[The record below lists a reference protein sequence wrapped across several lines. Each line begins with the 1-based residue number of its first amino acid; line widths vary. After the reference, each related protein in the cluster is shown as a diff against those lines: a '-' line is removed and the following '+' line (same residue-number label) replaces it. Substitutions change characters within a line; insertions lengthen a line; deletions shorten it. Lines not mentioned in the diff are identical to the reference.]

1 LISGILH
8 LIVLG
13 VMAWSWSVL
22 PDRHMREGEVITLL
36 AMAPSTAE
44 PQPVDVERPIQPPS
58 TSEQRPQQLEPPKSE
73 LPKNN
78 PQLRRDIPRPPATP
92 SPHDTPP
99 PVLIAERQKQELAL
113 ESAPPPQP
121 TPKPHRQQLVEA
133 VMTVRQPVE
142 SGARVDQA
150 PRKLASNP
158 KPEYPAAARAAGQSG
173 RVVLLIKISA
183 TGRVS
188 QARVLNS
195 SGVASLDQSA
205 LTTVQNRWRFEPARR
220 AGVAVP
226 LEVTIGINF
235 GFDQP

>member
-1 LISGILH
+1 M
-8 LIVLG
+8 VLG
-13 VMAWSWSVL
+13 AMAWTWSVL
-22 PDRHMREGEVITLL
+22 PDRQTREGEVITLL

-44 PQPVDVERPIQPPS
+44 PQPVDVERPIEPPS
-58 TSEQRPQQLEPPKSE
+58 TAEQQPQQLEPPKSE
-73 LPKNN
+73 LPKSN
-78 PQLRRDIPRPPATP
+78 PQLRRDVPRPPATP
-92 SPHDTPP
+92 SPHDAPP
-99 PVLIAERQKQELAL
+99 QVLIAERQKQELAL
-113 ESAPPPQP
+113 DSAPPPQP
-121 TPKPHRQQLVEA
+121 TQKPIRKQVVEA
-133 VMTVRQPVE
+133 VMTVMQPVD

-173 RVVLLIKISA
+173 RVVLLINISA
-183 TGRVS
+183 TGEVS
-188 QARVLNS
+188 RARVLKT

-205 LTTVQNRWRFEPARR
+205 LTTVLNLWRFEPARR